1 MALGSSGKIFLNIV
15 FPLCVVFILML
26 LLNLFIK
33 PAHIAEFFEKG
44 STIRGVI
51 LTMMA
56 GTLAMG
62 PIYAW
67 YPLLKGLREKGL
79 RNSLIAIFLANR
91 AVKPVLL
98 PVMISYFG
106 WAYTLILTVLS
117 ALGTLLIGYSVG
129 LMVKK

>member
-1 MALGSSGKIFLNIV
+1 MALGCSGKIFLNIV

-33 PAHIAEFFEKG
+33 PAYIAEFFDKG

-56 GTLAMG
+56 GILAMG

-67 YPLLKGLREKGL
+67 YPLLKELREKGL
-79 RNSLIAIFLANR
+79 RNSLIAIFLGNR

-106 WAYTLILTVLS
+106 LTYTLILTFLTILG
-117 ALGTLLIGYSVG
+117 ALAIGYTVG
-129 LMVKK
+129 ALVKA

>member
-1 MALGSSGKIFLNIV
+1 MALRCSGKIFLNIV

-26 LLNLFIK
+26 LLNLFTK
-33 PAHIAEFFEKG
+33 PAHIAEFFDKG

-67 YPLLKGLREKGL
+67 YPLLKELREKGL
-79 RNSLIAIFLANR
+79 RNSLIGIFLGNR

-106 WAYTLILTVLS
+106 LTYTLILTFLTILG
-117 ALGTLLIGYSVG
+117 ALVIGYTVG
-129 LMVKK
+129 ALVKA

>member
-1 MALGSSGKIFLNIV
+1 MALGCSGKIFLNIV
-15 FPLCVVFILML
+15 FPLCVVFFLML
-26 LLNLFIK
+26 LLNLFLK
-33 PAHIAEFFEKG
+33 PAHIAEFFDKG

-56 GTLAMG
+56 GILAMG

-67 YPLLKGLREKGL
+67 YPLLKELREKGL
-79 RNSLIAIFLANR
+79 RNSLIAMFLGNR

-106 WAYTLILTVLS
+106 LTYTLILTFLMILG
-117 ALGTLLIGYSVG
+117 ALVIGYTVG
-129 LMVKK
+129 ALVKA